1 MTPEWLAIQSFQ
13 RNQDLLN
20 AINTLSIH
28 TKLGRRGHTDEDR
41 AESTAQAREILASF
55 LKNLAQ
61 VVDQAEQT
69 GSGPL
74 LGVDPR
80 LRQLAGDFSRARQGA
95 RFCSRLFRE
104 PLSDTVDL
112 LTSTEPTDQQALV
125 ESLSELRTLIEEH
138 VQTDV
143 VQILE
148 DF

>member
-20 AINTLSIH
+20 AINTLSIR
-28 TKLGRRGHTDEDR
+28 TKLGSGGHTDEDR
-41 AESTAQAREILASF
+41 TETAQARETLASF

-69 GSGPL
+69 ESGPL

-95 RFCSRLFRE
+95 RFRSRLFQE
-104 PLSDTVDL
+104 PLSDTVDS
-112 LTSTEPTDQQALV
+112 LTSTEPTDRQALV

>member
-1 MTPEWLAIQSFQ
+1 MNPEWLAIQSFQ
-13 RNQDLLN
+13 RNQDVLS
-20 AINTLSIH
+20 AINTLSIR
-28 TKLGRRGHTDEDR
+28 TKLGSGGHTDQVR
-41 AESTAQAREILASF
+41 AETAQARETLASF

-61 VVDQAEQT
+61 VVDQVEQAE
-69 GSGPL
+69 SGPL

-80 LRQLAGDFSRARQGA
+80 LRQLAGDFSRARQRA
-95 RFCSRLFRE
+95 RFRSRLFRE

-112 LTSTEPTDQQALV
+112 LTSTKSADQQALV

>member
-1 MTPEWLAIQSFQ
+1 MNPEWLAIQSFQ
-13 RNQDLLN
+13 RNQDVLN
-20 AINTLSIH
+20 AINTLSIR
-28 TKLGRRGHTDEDR
+28 TKLGSGGHTDEDR
-41 AESTAQAREILASF
+41 TDMAQATETLASF
-55 LKNLAQ
+55 LKNLEQ

-95 RFCSRLFRE
+95 RFRSRLFRE
-104 PLSDTVDL
+104 PLSDTVDSL
-112 LTSTEPTDQQALV
+112 ASTEPTDRQALV

>member
-1 MTPEWLAIQSFQ
+1 MNPEWLAIQSFQ
-13 RNQDLLN
+13 RNQDVLS
-20 AINTLSIH
+20 AINTLSIR
-28 TKLGRRGHTDEDR
+28 TKLGSGGHTDEDR
-41 AESTAQAREILASF
+41 TETAQARETLASF
-55 LKNLAQ
+55 LENLAQ
-61 VVDQAEQT
+61 VVDQVEQT
-69 GSGPL
+69 ESGPL

-95 RFCSRLFRE
+95 RFRSRLFRE
-104 PLSDTVDL
+104 PLSDTVHL
-112 LTSTEPTDQQALV
+112 LTSAKPADQQALV